1 MKVPAPAPLLL
12 ATWGGISEAV
22 SELGWGGAGLSPL
35 LSPYPG
41 AAGEPPHPHHG
52 HHGQARAQPKNASP
66 PPHGGQLHS
75 AMGTA
80 GTHWL
85 HGHPAPPWVQEL
97 VEKLKWPW
105 LCSPPA
111 RYAYLARAKVN
122 IYPGPW
128 YLNRASCLHRVKQL
142 DTAPACS
149 TSAQG
154 STVHCRGW
162 GRSPKPHIHHSG
174 EPYPLC
180 VQADPDAAPA
190 GYRVQ
195 DTGISS
201 LPALHCPS
209 PSPNPNPTP
218 HPWQKDALTLADGR
232 VWLGHREK
240 GQQAPCPLYRAG

>member
-12 ATWGGISEAV
+12 ATWGGISEGA

-66 PPHGGQLHS
+66 LPHGGQLHP

-80 GTHWL
+80 GTHHL
-85 HGHPAPPWVQEL
+85 HGHPEPPRVQEL

-111 RYAYLARAKVN
+111 RYAYPARAKVN

-128 YLNRASCLHRVKQL
+128 YLNRASCLHRAKQL
-142 DTAPACS
+142 DMAPACS
-149 TSAQG
+149 TSVQG
-154 STVHCRGW
+154 SAAHCGD
-162 GRSPKPHIHHSG
+162 GDGP
-174 EPYPLC
+174 
-180 VQADPDAAPA
+180 
-190 GYRVQ
+190 
-195 DTGISS
+195 
-201 LPALHCPS
+201 
-209 PSPNPNPTP
+209 PNPTYIT
-218 HPWQKDALTLADGR
+218 WGSRTLCVYRQLLMLHLHDTGCR
-232 VWLGHREK
+232 IRGS
-240 GQQAPCPLYRAG
+240 APCHPCTAPAPAPTPTLLPIHGRRMV